1 MCGAPS
7 LEWEPGEMEPEGGIS
22 LGGGLGGMVGAIA
35 DSSVTVVLETEMLDG
50 VAGESGTV
58 DGEANPFS
66 S

>member
-1 MCGAPS
+1 
-7 LEWEPGEMEPEGGIS
+7 MEPEGGIS

-35 DSSVTVVLETEMLDG
+35 DSSVTVVLETEMLYG

>member
-22 LGGGLGGMVGAIA
+22 LGEGLGGMVGAIA
-35 DSSVTVVLETEMLDG
+35 DSSVTVVLETEMLYG

>member
-1 MCGAPS
+1 MG
-7 LEWEPGEMEPEGGIS
+7 PEGGTS

-50 VAGESGTV
+50 VVGESGTV
-58 DGEANPFS
+58 EGEANPLS

>member
-7 LEWEPGEMEPEGGIS
+7 LEWEPGEMEPESPIS

-50 VAGESGTV
+50 VVGESGTV
-58 DGEANPFS
+58 DGEASPFS